1 MNDKSYKM
9 QRLLTSAD
17 DLDAITEN
25 GIYWYYTESLPANVP
40 FKNSAIVEVFEDKTD
55 NTKKFSVLLD
65 MVLLVALH
73 SGRCYRALGG
83 ETGHAISWI
92 LNLIRQINSFGLAHL
107 IKVLLPYRILINIP
121 YSG

>member
-25 GIYWYYTESLPANVP
+25 GIYWYYTP

-73 SGRCYRALGG
+73 SGRCRRALGG

>member
-55 NTKKFSVLLD
+55 NTKKFSVAS
-65 MVLLVALH
+65 VQHV
-73 SGRCYRALGG
+73 C
-83 ETGHAISWI
+83 
-92 LNLIRQINSFGLAHL
+92 
-107 IKVLLPYRILINIP
+107 INILL
-121 YSG
+121 SNGKTNIKQF